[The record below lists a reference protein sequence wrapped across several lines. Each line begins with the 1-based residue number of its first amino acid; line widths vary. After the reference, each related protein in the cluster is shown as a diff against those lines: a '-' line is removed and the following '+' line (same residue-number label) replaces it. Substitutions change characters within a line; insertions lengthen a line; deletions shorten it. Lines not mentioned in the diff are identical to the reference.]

1 MSILRRAEVNLSMLI
16 LATRKNYSCKV
27 NNFYTFVR
35 VILPC
40 LCFIFSRRLYEPS
53 LLQQVSLHVTSIMNL
68 VDLTDTTQRQKF
80 AIFVEDSYFKII
92 IQINNLLQLQNIQK
106 IDLKIWHL
114 INIIFLVK
122 FCLYVKFTVSLD
134 MLSSL
139 MDIYDSSSQT
149 MVGNRIV
156 VIYLYCLYS
165 LLSVTSINN
174 ESRIIQWWTKY

>member
-1 MSILRRAEVNLSMLI
+1 MFHIFTEALWAFSIATGQ
-16 LATRKNYSCKV
+16 LACYV
-27 NNFYTFVR
+27 NNE
-35 VILPC
+35 L
-40 LCFIFSRRLYEPS
+40 SRFNGHHLAA
-53 LLQQVSLHVTSIMNL
+53 
-68 VDLTDTTQRQKF
+68 KF

-106 IDLKIWHL
+106 IDLNIWHL

-156 VIYLYCLYS
+156 IIYLYCLYS

-174 ESRIIQWWTKY
+174 ESRII